1 MAGVVADD
9 DRDEASRLS
18 GQRAR
23 GRIGA
28 VADLAR
34 HLADALTRR
43 PSDVALVVERPGH
56 GRDRD
61 TGALG
66 NVLDRGSSRHELHD
80 TSTGITG
87 GERCPREY
95 KLEFSFMKRGF
106 RSDTFSEKPVDRHG
120 SRSCGLRRADRRV
133 RRRRQRRRWRRLLAS
148 QLGRAAV
155 RATRPRLAFRGHC
168 GKSQRAERPVGTPTG
183 GRGWA

>member
-1 MAGVVADD
+1 VAGVVADD
-9 DRDEASRLS
+9 DCDEASRLS

-34 HLADALTRR
+34 HFADALTRR

-87 GERCPREY
+87 SERCPREY
-95 KLEFSFMKRGF
+95 KLEFSRMKGGF
-106 RSDTFSEKPVDRHG
+106 AVTL
-120 SRSCGLRRADRRV
+120 SRRNLLIAMGV
-133 RRRRQRRRWRRLLAS
+133 LLAVS
-148 QLGRAAV
+148 VVLIAV
-155 RATRPRLAFRGHC
+155 FA
-168 GKSQRAERPVGTPTG
+168 G
-183 GRGWA
+183 GGSAGGGGGY